1 MWNIEIKNEMN
12 DIKKFEEKIN
22 RKDLIYKAGKY
33 EYYFRLYET
42 QRSFGESIYT
52 GKTNIDKP
60 EMDQINLLEK
70 WKNLIIDL
78 EQE

>member
-1 MWNIEIKNEMN
+1 MWNIEIKNEIN

-33 EYYFRLYET
+33 EYYFQLYET

-52 GKTNIDKP
+52 GKINIDKP

>member
-1 MWNIEIKNEMN
+1 MWNIEIKNEIN

-42 QRSFGESIYT
+42 QRSFGKSIYS
-52 GKTNIDKP
+52 GKINIDKP

-78 EQE
+78 EQV

>member
-1 MWNIEIKNEMN
+1 MWNIEIKNEIN

-42 QRSFGESIYT
+42 QRSFGKSI
-52 GKTNIDKP
+52 
-60 EMDQINLLEK
+60 
-70 WKNLIIDL
+70 
-78 EQE
+78 